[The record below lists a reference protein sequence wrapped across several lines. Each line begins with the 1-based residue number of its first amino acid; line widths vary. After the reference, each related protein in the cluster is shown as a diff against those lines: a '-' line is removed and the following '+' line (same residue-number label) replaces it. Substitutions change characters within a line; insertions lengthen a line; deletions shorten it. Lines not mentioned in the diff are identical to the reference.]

1 MDTKRSPS
9 GGKNAKKPNE
19 PTRPN
24 ARRVALR
31 ALRRIDGG
39 AFSDIVSDIS
49 LDRARA
55 AGMSAVDAALA
66 SRLIRG
72 VTERRI
78 TLDYIASTLSSRPLS
93 RIDDETKCI
102 LRIGLYQLAY
112 CDRIP
117 PHAAVSE
124 TVSLARGGSRG
135 FCNAL
140 FREYL
145 RRTED
150 GTRPYPLPERGRGEG
165 ELCRCLS
172 IRYSVCEGLVR
183 ELLAAYGEARTE
195 AMLSASLEPPPLTLR
210 TNTLRTTREELIK
223 SINAEGLS
231 AEPAT
236 LSPHGIKVR
245 GGLPSCLSG
254 ESPAAFVEDEAAQL
268 AVKCLS
274 PRPGERVLDAC
285 AAPGGK
291 SISAAMMMED
301 RGEILACELQAS
313 RLPLITAAAAAQGV
327 SIIRTCERDS
337 SAPLPEGYRGYF
349 DRVLCDVPCSGY
361 GTIRRKP
368 EIRYRDPAECADLP
382 ALGAAILKASSAGV
396 RPGGVLVY
404 STCTILPRENE
415 DVVRAFLA
423 SHDEFEPI
431 PISISGIEGGG
442 DGMLTLT
449 TDMPHGGD
457 GFFIA
462 AMRRRDAAEVK

>member
-9 GGKNAKKPNE
+9 GGKNAKKPND

-55 AGMSAVDAALA
+55 AGMSAADAALA

-223 SINAEGLS
+223 SINAEGLR
-231 AEPAT
+231 AEPTT
-236 LSPHGIKVR
+236 LSPHGIRVR

-313 RLPLITAAAAAQGV
+313 RLPLITAAAAAQGI

-368 EIRYRDPAECADLP
+368 EIRYRDPAACADLP

-423 SHDEFEPI
+423 SHDEFEPM

-462 AMRRRDAAEVK
+462 AMRRRDVAEVK

>member
-1 MDTKRSPS
+1 MD
-9 GGKNAKKPNE
+9 AKKAQKNSKKTNTP
-19 PTRPN
+19 PRPN

-39 AFSDIVSDIS
+39 GYSDIVSDIS

-55 AGMSAVDAALA
+55 AGMSAADAALA
-66 SRLIRG
+66 SRIIRG
-72 VTERRI
+72 VTERRL
-78 TLDYIASTLSSRPLS
+78 TLDYIAEALSSRPLS
-93 RIDDETKCI
+93 RVDDETKCI
-102 LRIGLYQLAY
+102 LRIGLYQLAF

-140 FREYL
+140 LREYL

-150 GTRPYPLPERGRGEG
+150 GHLTFPLPERGCGKA
-165 ELCRCLS
+165 ELLRYLS
-172 IRYSVCEGLVR
+172 VKYSVCEGLAR
-183 ELLAAYGEARTE
+183 ELLSAYGEERTE
-195 AMLSASLEPPPLTLR
+195 AMLEASLEPPPLTLR
-210 TNTLRTTREELIK
+210 VNTLRTTREELIK
-223 SINAEGLS
+223 TIAAEGLE
-231 AEPAT
+231 ATPAT
-236 LSPHGIKVR
+236 VSKHGIKVR
-245 GGLPSCLSG
+245 GGLPSCLFG
-254 ESPAAFVEDEAAQL
+254 ELPLAFVEDEAAQL
-268 AVKCLS
+268 AVECLS

-301 RGEILACELQAS
+301 CGEVISFELQTS
-313 RLPLITAAAAAQGV
+313 RLPLISSGAAAQGV
-327 SIIRTCERDS
+327 TVIRASERDS
-337 SAPLPEGYRGYF
+337 SLPLPEKYRGAF

-368 EIRYRDPAECADLP
+368 EIRYRDPAESADLP
-382 ALGAAILKASSAGV
+382 ALGLAILSASAEGV
-396 RPGGVLVY
+396 RRGGVLVY

-415 DVVRAFLA
+415 DVVRAFLTE
-423 SHDEFEPI
+423 HEDFCLTPI
-431 PISISGIEGGG
+431 DLPGIDGGAG
-442 DGMLTLT
+442 GMLTLT

-462 AMRRRDAAEVK
+462 AMKRLPDAEAK